1 LTNEPRSPSSDDY
14 FLEVESH
21 FAARRGTPFVFSAK
35 DWSLL
40 KGWREDGIP
49 LPVILEAIDT
59 CFEKK
64 ESSGRKGV
72 ISSLSYCRHAVKEIW
87 ADRQELQVGSSES
100 VPEARPEEPLAE
112 LSRRLRESERAAEP
126 SAARLIAEAAGKVE
140 AIRAGE
146 SVPHIEEVLMKIES
160 DLIAQLQ
167 ATLSPEQADAI
178 RGEVETSLSRHRL
191 DPKVAE
197 RTRDANTRRMLRN
210 RFGLPRLSLFG

>member
-1 LTNEPRSPSSDDY
+1 MTNETPSPDDY

-21 FAARRGTPFVFSAK
+21 FSARRGTPFIFSAK

-40 KGWREDGIP
+40 KGWKQDGIP

-100 VPEARPEEPLAE
+100 LPESRPEEPLAE
-112 LSRRLRESERAAEP
+112 LSRRLRESESTAEP
-126 SAARLIAEAAGKVE
+126 SAARVIAEAAGKVE
-140 AIRAGE
+140 AISSSE
-146 SVPHIEEVLMKIES
+146 SVPHIEDLLMSIES
-160 DLIAQLQ
+160 DLIAQLT
-167 ATLSPEQADAI
+167 ATLSPEQANAI
-178 RGEVETSLSRHRL
+178 RTEVETSLARHRL

-197 RTRDANTRRMLRN
+197 RTRDANTRRILRS

>member
-1 LTNEPRSPSSDDY
+1 MTNETPSPDDY

-21 FAARRGTPFVFSAK
+21 FSARRGTPFVFSAK

-40 KGWREDGIP
+40 KGWKEDGIP
-49 LPVILEAIDT
+49 LPVVLEAIDT

-100 VPEARPEEPLAE
+100 VPESRPAEPLAE
-112 LSRRLRESERAAEP
+112 LSRRLRESESTAEP
-126 SAARLIAEAAGKVE
+126 SAARVIAEAAGKVE
-140 AIRAGE
+140 AIPAGE
-146 SVPHIEEVLMKIES
+146 SVPHIEDLLMSIES
-160 DLIAQLQ
+160 DLIAQLE
-167 ATLSPEQADAI
+167 ATLSPEQANAI
-178 RGEVETSLSRHRL
+178 RTEVETSLARHRL

-197 RTRDANTRRMLRN
+197 RTRDANTRRILRTT
-210 RFGLPRLSLFG
+210 FGLPRLSLFG

>member
-1 LTNEPRSPSSDDY
+1 MTNEPRSPSPDDY

-21 FAARRGTPFVFSAK
+21 FSARRGTPFVFSAK
-35 DWSLL
+35 DWALL
-40 KGWREDGIP
+40 KGWKEGGIP

-87 ADRQELQVGSSES
+87 ADRQELQVGSSDS
-100 VPEARPEEPLAE
+100 VPESRPEEPLAE
-112 LSRRLRESERAAEP
+112 LSRRLRESESAAEP
-126 SAARLIAEAAGKVE
+126 SAARVIAEAAGKVE
-140 AIRAGE
+140 AIPIGE
-146 SVPHIEEVLMKIES
+146 SVPHIEDLLMSIES
-160 DLIAQLQ
+160 DMIAQLT
-167 ATLSPEQADAI
+167 ATLSPEQAEAI
-178 RGEVETSLSRHRL
+178 RNEVEKSLGRHRL

-197 RTRDANTRRMLRN
+197 RTRDANTRRIVRN

>member
-1 LTNEPRSPSSDDY
+1 MTNESRSPSPDDY

-21 FAARRGTPFVFSAK
+21 FSARRGTPFVFSAK
-35 DWSLL
+35 DWALL
-40 KGWREDGIP
+40 KGWKEGGIP

-100 VPEARPEEPLAE
+100 VPESRPEEPLAE
-112 LSRRLRESERAAEP
+112 LSRRLRESESAAEP
-126 SAARLIAEAAGKVE
+126 SAARVIAEAAGKVE
-140 AIRAGE
+140 AIPAGE
-146 SVPHIEEVLMKIES
+146 SVPHIEDLLMSIES
-160 DLIAQLQ
+160 DLIAQLT
-167 ATLSPEQADAI
+167 ATLSPEQAEAI
-178 RGEVETSLSRHRL
+178 RSEVETSLGRHRL

-197 RTRDANTRRMLRN
+197 RTRDANTRRIVRN
-210 RFGLPRLSLFG
+210 SFGLPRLSLFG

>member
-1 LTNEPRSPSSDDY
+1 MTNEPRSPSPDDY

-21 FAARRGTPFVFSAK
+21 FSARRGTPFVFSAK
-35 DWSLL
+35 DWALL
-40 KGWREDGIP
+40 KGWKEGGIP

-100 VPEARPEEPLAE
+100 VPESRPEEPLAE
-112 LSRRLRESERAAEP
+112 LSRRLRESESAAEP
-126 SAARLIAEAAGKVE
+126 SAARVIAEAAGKVE
-140 AIRAGE
+140 AIPIGE
-146 SVPHIEEVLMKIES
+146 SVPHIEDLLMSIES
-160 DLIAQLQ
+160 DLIAQLT
-167 ATLSPEQADAI
+167 ATLSPEQAEAI
-178 RGEVETSLSRHRL
+178 RNEVEKSLGRHRL

-197 RTRDANTRRMLRN
+197 RTRDANTRRIVRN
-210 RFGLPRLSLFG
+210 TFGLPRLSLFG